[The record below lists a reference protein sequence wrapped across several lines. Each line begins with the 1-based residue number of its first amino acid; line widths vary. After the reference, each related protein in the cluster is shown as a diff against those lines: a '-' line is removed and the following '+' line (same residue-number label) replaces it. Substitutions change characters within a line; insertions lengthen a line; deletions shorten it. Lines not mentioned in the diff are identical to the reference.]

1 MRIRLVAA
9 FLSIIVLMLLVQD
22 VPLVR
27 YLDQVEHAQI
37 YTSLERDAWRL
48 ADSVDTNIS
57 ENRVEGLQ
65 TIAVEYADQTGARVV
80 ITNELGIVL
89 VSSDGDDIGTNYL
102 NRPEIVDAL
111 NGNEVSGERSSQS
124 LGESLIYVA
133 VPIEFNN
140 TTIGS
145 LRITYPGSVIDG
157 VITDR
162 IRGIVVVA
170 TMTLLITLAVTLIV
184 ANAITRRL
192 RKLQSATADIA
203 AGNLKVRL
211 TDKSNSG
218 GAPEL
223 RQLEV
228 AFDTMVERLSGVL
241 DSQKSFAS
249 DASHQLRTPLT
260 ALRLTLENAAEV
272 VDDKVRVEAAIE
284 NASTQVVRLQLL
296 IDGLLAL
303 ARLEGSTPALK
314 PTDITQLLQQR
325 MELWQP
331 LASEKD
337 ITIAMDVRA
346 GLWVMA
352 TDSSIDQIVDAYLD
366 NALDFAPNGSKI
378 SLRAFATGNHVQI
391 HVIDEG
397 AGMTLEQI
405 ERAYDR
411 FWRGRADGTGTGL
424 GLAIVARLAEV
435 IGASVGLEQVNPN
448 GTGLDAY
455 VIAPRIA
462 EPK

>member
-1 MRIRLVAA
+1 MRLRLVAA
-9 FLSIIVLMLLVQD
+9 FLSIIVLMLIVQD
-22 VPLVR
+22 IPLAR
-27 YLDQVEHAQI
+27 YLDQVEHTQI

-48 ADSVDTNIS
+48 SDSVDTEIS
-57 ENRVEGLQ
+57 NNRTEGLQ
-65 TIAVEYADQTGARVV
+65 TIASEYADQTGARVV

-89 VSSDGDDIGTNYL
+89 VSSDGDDVGTNYL
-102 NRPEIVDAL
+102 NRPEIVAAL
-111 NGNEVSGERSSQS
+111 DGKEVSGERISES
-124 LGESLIYVA
+124 LGESLLYVA
-133 VPIEFNN
+133 VPVEFDN

-157 VITDR
+157 IVSER
-162 IRGIVVVA
+162 IRGILIVA
-170 TMTLLITLAVTLIV
+170 TLTLLITLAVTLIV
-184 ANAITRRL
+184 ANAITKRL

-203 AGNLKVRL
+203 AGNLNVRL
-211 TDKSNSG
+211 AGNSSAG

-223 RQLEV
+223 KQLEV

-272 VDDKVRVEAAIE
+272 VEDKERVAQAIE

-314 PTDITQLLQQR
+314 PTDITVLLEQR
-325 MELWQP
+325 ISLWQP
-331 LASEKD
+331 LADEKD
-337 ITIAMDVRA
+337 IKITPDIRP

-366 NALDFAPNGSKI
+366 NALDFAPNGSTI

-391 HVIDEG
+391 HVIDQG
-397 AGMTLEQI
+397 PGMTQEQI

-411 FWRGRADGTGTGL
+411 FWRGRTDGTGTGL

-435 IGASVGLEQVNPN
+435 IGATVGLEQVNSD
-448 GTGLDAY
+448 GTGLDAH